1 MELAKNILKN
11 LEFAEDSIEI
21 LGSPSDYQSVMASH
35 NSSDSIVIA
44 NLYKRL
50 VDMVWDQSQLFS
62 NEPMDHSKP
71 LSSKDILQ
79 QCNVTIST
87 GDFTIMRYKGNYIR
101 IYRDGSKSKENNA
114 KEVLRA
120 VNHEYGLKIEE
131 KAWAQT
137 QRAGKAVL
145 DKLIKNKFGELR

>member
-1 MELAKNILKN
+1 MHIETSHGLNRIGFSFLRHRGSDNNIGLAKNILKN

-71 LSSKDILQ
+71 LSSKEFYQ
-79 QCNVTIST
+79 V
-87 GDFTIMRYKGNYIR
+87 
-101 IYRDGSKSKENNA
+101 
-114 KEVLRA
+114 
-120 VNHEYGLKIEE
+120 KI
-131 KAWAQT
+131 
-137 QRAGKAVL
+137 
-145 DKLIKNKFGELR
+145 F